1 MFVEILSKFGGE
13 PIRIEAAQLVV
24 RNDSGTPVMVAG
36 EYGPNS
42 TIRVSHGADE
52 DFNQSLRAFGYG
64 QETVVMET
72 VSTSNTPIPAGA
84 RRVGGPFGR

>member
-13 PIRIEAAQLVV
+13 PIRIEASQLVV

-36 EYGPNS
+36 EYGPAR
-42 TIRVSHGADE
+42 TIRVSHGADA

-64 QETVVMET
+64 QQTVVMES
-72 VSTSNTPIPAGA
+72 VGNQTPVPPGA
-84 RRVGGPFGR
+84 KLISGPGVR